1 MKPERLSTIQACI
14 DDIRSAY
21 DDLEM
26 VKDEEQEAY
35 DNLPES
41 LQWGERGDMM
51 QEAIDALDDILS
63 TIDDAL
69 MTLDEVTSPIDED
82 LIMEKN
88 PWDNLGE
95 GDVVLHKNWGEGV
108 ITSLD
113 GKYCVVRFPE
123 KEARFSFPDAF
134 ERGFLQIKK

>member
-21 DDLEM
+21 ADLEM

-69 MTLDEVTSPIDED
+69 MTLDDVASPIDED
-82 LIMEKN
+82 LIMEKD
-88 PWDNLGE
+88 PWDDLGE
-95 GDVVLHKNWGEGV
+95 GDVVLHKSWGEGV

>member
-1 MKPERLSTIQACI
+1 M
-14 DDIRSAY
+14 
-21 DDLEM
+21 
-26 VKDEEQEAY
+26 
-35 DNLPES
+35 PES

-51 QEAIDALDDILS
+51 QEAIDALDDVLS
-63 TIDDAL
+63 SIDDAL

-88 PWDNLGE
+88 PWDELTE
-95 GDVVLHKNWGEGV
+95 GDTVLHKSWGEGV
-108 ITSLD
+108 ITGLD
-113 GKYCVVRFPE
+113 GKYCVVGFPS

>member
-1 MKPERLSTIQACI
+1 MKPERMSTIEACI

-21 DDLEM
+21 EDLEM
-26 VKDEEQEAY
+26 VKDEEQEAF
-35 DNLPES
+35 DNMPEG
-41 LQWGERGDMM
+41 LQESERGDLM
-51 QEAIDALDDILS
+51 QEAIDALDDVLC

-88 PWDNLGE
+88 PWDDLEE
-95 GDVVLHKNWGEGV
+95 GDAVLHKSWGEGT
-108 ITSLD
+108 ITSFD